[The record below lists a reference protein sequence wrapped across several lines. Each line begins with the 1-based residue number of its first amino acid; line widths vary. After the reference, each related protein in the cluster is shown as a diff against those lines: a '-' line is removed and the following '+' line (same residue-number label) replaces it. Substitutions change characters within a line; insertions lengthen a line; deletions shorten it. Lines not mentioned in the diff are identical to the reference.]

1 MGDWNYTT
9 LFFMYPSLFLI
20 LLFTSPCFFFA
31 LSHENPQVSIA
42 SVPSHTR
49 DHFFNE
55 SKNGTGL
62 TTVSDTTFAVKK
74 NITLG
79 SNGKNKD
86 LLLLSF
92 PLQYLNYISFVFG
105 VKILMVP
112 FSSVIL
118 TFVFQV
124 TNKTIN
130 EEDLLTTL
138 DWFQLFCF
146 VYNLQLHE
154 MSYSWRIEK
163 GLARARRS
171 IKEAARSRSCRSNT
185 EDEFVPRGSIY
196 INPYAFH
203 QLRFSPYFI
212 HLMISL
218 CHWLGSVT

>member
-105 VKILMVP
+105 VKILR
-112 FSSVIL
+112 SHSL
-118 TFVFQV
+118 
-124 TNKTIN
+124 
-130 EEDLLTTL
+130 
-138 DWFQLFCF
+138 QLFLPLSF
-146 VYNLQLHE
+146 KLQT
-154 MSYSWRIEK
+154 K
-163 GLARARRS
+163 
-171 IKEAARSRSCRSNT
+171 
-185 EDEFVPRGSIY
+185 
-196 INPYAFH
+196 
-203 QLRFSPYFI
+203 Q
-212 HLMISL
+212 
-218 CHWLGSVT
+218 

>member
-1 MGDWNYTT
+1 
-9 LFFMYPSLFLI
+9 
-20 LLFTSPCFFFA
+20 
-31 LSHENPQVSIA
+31 
-42 SVPSHTR
+42 
-49 DHFFNE
+49 
-55 SKNGTGL
+55 
-62 TTVSDTTFAVKK
+62 
-74 NITLG
+74 
-79 SNGKNKD
+79 
-86 LLLLSF
+86 
-92 PLQYLNYISFVFG
+92 
-105 VKILMVP
+105 MVP

-171 IKEAARSRSCRSNT
+171 IKEAARSRSYRSNT

-212 HLMISL
+212 HLMRSL